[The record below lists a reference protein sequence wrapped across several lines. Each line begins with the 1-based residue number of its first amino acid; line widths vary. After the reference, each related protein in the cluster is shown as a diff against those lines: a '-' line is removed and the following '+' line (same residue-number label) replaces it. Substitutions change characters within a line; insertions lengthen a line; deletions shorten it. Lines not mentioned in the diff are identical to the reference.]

1 MGQRHYRNYGR
12 EKRMQKEGADY
23 NEPRKSCAASK
34 TGVISAHRMVKELQ
48 VSIHAAHRFA
58 ERVLEVDTHEM
69 SRAKVWKIAEM
80 LRSYLPE
87 NLINESR
94 MCLFDDFYAV
104 INGNIVV
111 TVVKKK

>member
-1 MGQRHYRNYGR
+1 MATRHYRNFKR
-12 EKRMQKEGADY
+12 EKRIQKEGADY
-23 NEPRKSCAASK
+23 AEPRKSSAASRD
-34 TGVISAHRMVKELQ
+34 GVVSEHRMVKELQ

-58 ERVLEVDTHEM
+58 ERVLEADTHSM
-69 SRAKVWKIAEM
+69 SKDKVWKIAEV